1 MNVEQMFQALND
13 YIGNAKNP
21 EQMIDDPEM
30 DMIIGNSDFDKVRD
44 EFFRKP
50 YMPHVIYHVAKAKC
64 IDPVSP
70 DITSYYKY
78 TDRQILSYLH
88 KVLNDNLIPF
98 YMTAVAAYIHTMPEK
113 IAQDV
118 LDTLNVIPEGI
129 WIPYLLSI
137 CVENRF
143 ENQRLVKRLFQ
154 LLEETNVEFEF
165 KDILEVK
172 DGETELTILCDGHYY
187 DNCRTIQN
195 NHLWSLSRM
204 SALSVCG
211 ENRMEPVNSWHVEM
225 NDRTVQ
231 YYRPKMFL
239 AKIKAKDVKLI
250 FDMDQSCL
258 IDSVRQNAVLVD
270 GGIYDVVE
278 ITPRD
283 IEVANVISIMIS
295 DEPKY
300 IDDEQKRIM
309 DALEVCVKEDNLIDE
324 QAKNFYDQMKR
335 YTQRYKLPE
344 KLEDYEGFG
353 EIKTVNQMLEL
364 IRTTDYYTRKEA
376 MNLAKSFFKDK
387 NRRWF
392 HIDDPF
398 YGDCEIDGGYIF
410 DVLMCCSETR
420 KFVIRKGKF
429 RKAKEDFK
437 IYYEAGDS
445 SDTMFPIC
453 FDLNSK
459 SE

>member
-21 EQMIDDPEM
+21 ELMIDDPEM
-30 DMIIGNSDFDKVRD
+30 DMIIGNRDFDKVRD

-88 KVLNDNLIPF
+88 KVLDDNLIPF

-129 WIPYLLSI
+129 RIPYILSI

-143 ENQRLVKRLFQ
+143 EDQRLVKKLFQ
-154 LLEETNVEFEF
+154 LLEETKVEFDF

-195 NHLWSLSRM
+195 NHLWCISRL
-204 SALSVCG
+204 ATLCVCG
-211 ENRMEPVNSWHVEM
+211 ENRFEPLNSWRVEM
-225 NDRTVQ
+225 NDRTAQ
-231 YYRPKMFL
+231 YYRPKLFCG
-239 AKIKAKDVKLI
+239 KIKAKDVKLV
-250 FDMDQSCL
+250 FDLEQSCL
-258 IDSVRQNAVLVD
+258 IDDVRAGAVLVN

-278 ITPRD
+278 LTPRD
-283 IEVANVISIMIS
+283 IEVANVLAVMTS
-295 DEPKY
+295 DDPEY
-300 IDDEQKRIM
+300 DEDETKRIH
-309 DALEVCVKEDNLIDE
+309 DAIQVCVEEDELINDL
-324 QAKNFYDQMKR
+324 ANKYYGQMKR

-353 EIKTVNQMLEL
+353 EIKTVNQMMDL
-364 IRTTDYYTRKEA
+364 IRTTDYYTSKEA
-376 MNLAKSFFKDK
+376 MNLAKTFLKDK

-410 DVLMCCSETR
+410 EVLMCCSKTR
-420 KFVIRKGKF
+420 EFVIRKGKF

-437 IYYEAGDS
+437 IYYEDGES
-445 SDTMFPIC
+445 SDTMYPIC

>member
-88 KVLNDNLIPF
+88 KVLDDNLIPF

-129 WIPYLLSI
+129 RIPYILSI

-143 ENQRLVKRLFQ
+143 EDQRLVKKLFQ
-154 LLEETNVEFEF
+154 LLEETKVEFDF

-195 NHLWSLSRM
+195 NHLWCISRL
-204 SALSVCG
+204 ATLCVCG
-211 ENRMEPVNSWHVEM
+211 ENRFEPLNSWRVEM
-225 NDRTVQ
+225 NDRTAQ
-231 YYRPKMFL
+231 YYRPKLFCG
-239 AKIKAKDVKLI
+239 KIKAKDVKLV
-250 FDMDQSCL
+250 FDLEQSCL
-258 IDSVRQNAVLVD
+258 IDDVRAGAVLVN

-278 ITPRD
+278 LTPRD
-283 IEVANVISIMIS
+283 IEVANVLAVMTS
-295 DEPKY
+295 DDPEY
-300 IDDEQKRIM
+300 DEDETKRIH
-309 DALEVCVKEDNLIDE
+309 DAIQVCVEEDELINDL
-324 QAKNFYDQMKR
+324 ANKYYGQMKR

-353 EIKTVNQMLEL
+353 EIKTVNQMMDL
-364 IRTTDYYTRKEA
+364 IRTTDYFTRKEA
-376 MNLAKSFFKDK
+376 TNLAKTFLKDK

-410 DVLMCCSETR
+410 EVLMCCSKTR
-420 KFVIRKGKF
+420 EFVIRKGKF

-437 IYYEAGDS
+437 IYYENRES
-445 SDTMFPIC
+445 SETMYPIC

>member
-21 EQMIDDPEM
+21 ELMIDDPEM
-30 DMIIGNSDFDKVRD
+30 DMIIGNRDFDKVRD

-88 KVLNDNLIPF
+88 KVLDDNLIPF
-98 YMTAVAAYIHTMPEK
+98 YMTAVAAYIHTMPER

-129 WIPYLLSI
+129 RIPYLLSI

-143 ENQRLVKRLFQ
+143 EDQRLVKKLFQ
-154 LLEETNVEFEF
+154 LLEETKVEFDF

-195 NHLWSLSRM
+195 NHLWCISRL
-204 SALSVCG
+204 ATLCVCG
-211 ENRMEPVNSWHVEM
+211 ENRFEPLNSWRVEM
-225 NDRTVQ
+225 NDRTAQ
-231 YYRPKMFL
+231 YYRPKLFCG
-239 AKIKAKDVKLI
+239 KIKAKDVKLV
-250 FDMDQSCL
+250 FDLEQSCL
-258 IDSVRQNAVLVD
+258 IDDVRAGAVLVN

-278 ITPRD
+278 LTPRD
-283 IEVANVISIMIS
+283 IEVANVLAVMTS
-295 DEPKY
+295 DDPEY
-300 IDDEQKRIM
+300 DEDETKRIH
-309 DALEVCVKEDNLIDE
+309 DAIQVCVEEDELINDL
-324 QAKNFYDQMKR
+324 ANKYYGQMKR

-353 EIKTVNQMLEL
+353 EIKTVNQMMDL
-364 IRTTDYYTRKEA
+364 IRTTDYYTSKEA
-376 MNLAKSFFKDK
+376 MNLAKTFLKDK

-410 DVLMCCSETR
+410 EVLMCCSKTR
-420 KFVIRKGKF
+420 EFVIRKGKF

-437 IYYEAGDS
+437 IYYEDGES
-445 SDTMFPIC
+445 SDTMYPIC